1 MEQYKQEF
9 IEFMVDC
16 KVLKFGDFTLKSGR
30 KSPFF
35 MNAGGYVTGYQLRK
49 LGEYYAKAAGGF
61 DNNARKNRAFV
72 IYMNG
77 MVASGMSA
85 EIRPGCIVIIP
96 SKAYREPVKWNE
108 VISMLSSTASVSAVV
123 LSAINLA
130 TK

>member
-1 MEQYKQEF
+1 MDKKHF
-9 IEFMVDC
+9 SKI
-16 KVLKFGDFTLKSGR
+16 LKETYQPGKNLK
-30 KSPFF
+30 
-35 MNAGGYVTGYQLRK
+35 
-49 LGEYYAKAAGGF
+49 YYAKAAGGF
-61 DNNARKNRAFV
+61 DNNARRSRAFV

-85 EIRPGCIVIIP
+85 EVRPGCIIIIP
-96 SKAYREPVKWNE
+96 SKSYREPVKWNE

>member
-1 MEQYKQEF
+1 M
-9 IEFMVDC
+9 
-16 KVLKFGDFTLKSGR
+16 
-30 KSPFF
+30 
-35 MNAGGYVTGYQLRK
+35 
-49 LGEYYAKAAGGF
+49 GEYYAKAAGGF